1 MIKISFSKKIIL
13 VLMLTIIIN
22 CLFCVQVNFAE
33 GEQNSL
39 TKMPSP
45 IYNPSKY
52 DPGNIQESRLTNQIT
67 AKLVKWLRNVGLIVG
82 TAVLTIIGVKYM
94 LAGGAE
100 EKAQYKETMMPMVI
114 GVIMLF
120 GCIILMSSISKLV

>member
-22 CLFCVQVNFAE
+22 CLFCVQVNFAT
-33 GEQNSL
+33 GQPKPL
-39 TKMPSP
+39 TQMPSP
-45 IYNPSKY
+45 IDS
-52 DPGNIQESRLTNQIT
+52 PGSYEPKNVTTSNTTNQMT

-100 EKAQYKETMMPMVI
+100 EKAQYKETMIPLVI